1 MMFGPVEAVK
11 RIEKHEGGLLP
22 VPWRQFALK
31 LFDPKPQS
39 VDGNTGFIGKLI
51 GDAPVIG

>member
-1 MMFGPVEAVK
+1 MFGPVEAVK

-39 VDGNTGFIGKLI
+39 VDGNAGFIGKLI
-51 GDAPVIG
+51 GVALVIG